1 MSVESRRVYAVNQD
15 AGQHKQKKGPSLSQS
30 MAKGLKNKATATTK
44 YYLNGKISGTWTKQ
58 KAS

>member
-1 MSVESRRVYAVNQD
+1 MQSTRTQGNTS
-15 AGQHKQKKGPSLSQS
+15 KKKGPSLSQS

>member
-1 MSVESRRVYAVNQD
+1 MQSTRTQD
-15 AGQHKQKKGPSLSQS
+15 NTNKKKGPSLSQS